1 MAAPMDTG
9 GGGREFNF
17 ISRRSPVISL
27 HGSVA
32 SSQPL
37 ASQIGLD
44 ILKRGGNAADAAVAM
59 AAALNVTEPCSTGLG
74 GDCFCLFYHAAS
86 KTVKGLNGSGR
97 APARLSLD
105 LLHSQGHSAE
115 CPPPPFHA
123 HNVTVPGAAAGWVD
137 TIEHFGSK
145 KVSMQ
150 EILQPAIQLAEEGFP
165 VAPVAAYH
173 WAKGAAL
180 LQYQD
185 NLHGGD
191 LLIQGKAPRAGEVM
205 RNPHLAQ
212 TFREL
217 ASKGKS
223 GFYRGRVAQAIADV
237 VLEHGG
243 LLSLDD
249 LDSHTST
256 LVDPISVDYRGVR
269 VWEIPP
275 NGQGITALMILNII
289 EGFSMKDLGH
299 NTTDYLHVLI
309 EAIRLSFADSL
320 WHCAD
325 MSKVKV
331 PVEQLLSKEYA
342 AQRRQL
348 INMDSAMKEPPKGNM
363 SCGNDT
369 VYFSVV
375 DGEGNACSFIN
386 SNYMGFGTGLVPKA
400 CGFTLQN
407 RGANFSLQPDH
418 PNVIAPG
425 KRPYHTIIPAMVTD
439 SRTDELL
446 MSFGIMGG
454 FMQPQAHV
462 QVLLNMLEFGM
473 DPQRALD
480 QPRLCVGPGHA
491 GAVGSV
497 SLEEGIH
504 PNVRDQLK
512 AKGHDVV
519 GPITGHGRALFGRG
533 QVITKGAFWLA
544 EGDERAANDKRVFW
558 AGSDPRADGLAIG
571 F

>member
-1 MAAPMDTG
+1 MAAPMVTG
-9 GGGREFNF
+9 SGTEFNF
-17 ISRRSPVISL
+17 ISRRSPVVSL

-59 AAALNVTEPCSTGLG
+59 AAALNVTEPCSTGPG
-74 GDCFCLFYHAAS
+74 GDCFCLFYEAAT

-97 APARLSLD
+97 APAKLTLD
-105 LLHSQGHSAE
+105 LLCSQGFSAD

-145 KVSMQ
+145 KLSLL

-165 VAPVAAYH
+165 VTHVTAYH

-180 LQYQD
+180 LQYQA
-185 NLHGGD
+185 NTHGGD
-191 LLIQGKAPRAGEVM
+191 LLIQGKAPREGEIM
-205 RNPHLAQ
+205 KNPHLAQ

-223 GFYRGRVAQAIADV
+223 GFYQGRIAQAIADA

-243 LLSLDD
+243 VLSLDD
-249 LDSHTST
+249 LSSHTST

-275 NGQGITALMILNII
+275 NGQGITALMALNIL
-289 EGFSMKDLGH
+289 EGFDMKEFGH
-299 NTTDYLHVLI
+299 NTADYLHVLI

-331 PVEQLLSKEYA
+331 PVDQLLSKDYA

-348 INMDSAMKEPPKGNM
+348 INMDSAMEEPRRGDM
-363 SCGNDT
+363 ASGNDT

-418 PNVIAPG
+418 PNVVSPG

-439 SRTDELL
+439 SRTDDLL
-446 MSFGIMGG
+446 MCYGIMGG

-473 DPQRALD
+473 DPQQALD
-480 QPRLCVGPGHA
+480 QPRLCVGPGHE

-497 SLEEGIH
+497 ALEQGIH
-504 PNVRDQLK
+504 PTVMEKLK
-512 AKGHDVV
+512 AKGHEVV
-519 GPITGHGRALFGRG
+519 GPITGHGRSLFGRG
-533 QVITKGAFWLA
+533 QIITKGAFWLA
-544 EGDERAANDKRVFW
+544 EGDVRVANDKRVLW
-558 AGSDPRADGLAIG
+558 SGSDPRADGLAIG